1 MTTVLC
7 LLPDSTPFI
16 YEYINQINHSV
27 WIECKWN
34 TSAKISAVTTQIKKI
49 MEYFFFDSLRTT
61 MNDYYNIKYWR
72 LSWWFIQN
80 SKLKYFIS
88 NYCKLFHQITA
99 SKRSTTQFQF
109 EFWQIIP
116 SILKDQI
123 LHDALNYAAVPV

>member
-49 MEYFFFDSLRTT
+49 MEYSFLTHWEQQWTTTITSNIEDYHDDLSRTQ
-61 MNDYYNIKYWR
+61 
-72 LSWWFIQN
+72 S
-80 SKLKYFIS
+80 
-88 NYCKLFHQITA
+88 
-99 SKRSTTQFQF
+99 
-109 EFWQIIP
+109 
-116 SILKDQI
+116 
-123 LHDALNYAAVPV
+123 